1 MGIRP
6 GTSNPALGL
15 PLFTDVADAPAIPLG
30 TIVVGFDDVNQR
42 NNEYIYLRSVAGIV
56 ANDEVTYDNNFLT
69 TEVAAGTGQA
79 VALNTSGVNQY
90 TWFRLKRR
98 GVIA

>member
-15 PLFTDVADAPAIPLG
+15 PSFTDVADAPAIPLG
-30 TIVVGFDDVNQR
+30 TICIGFDDVNQR

-56 ANDEVTYDNNFLT
+56 ANDEVTYDANFLT
-69 TEVAAGTGQA
+69 TEVAAGSGQA

>member
-6 GTSNPALGL
+6 GTVNPALGL

-30 TIVVGFDDVNQR
+30 TVTVGFDDVNQR
-42 NNEYIYLRSVAGIV
+42 NNEYIYLRSPAAII
-56 ANDEVTYDNNFLT
+56 ATDEVTYDNNFLA
-69 TEVAAGTGQA
+69 TEVAAPGGQA
-79 VALNTSGVNQY
+79 VAINVSAVNQY

>member
-6 GTSNPALGL
+6 GTNNPALGL

-30 TIVVGFDDVNQR
+30 TVCVGFDDVNSR
-42 NNEYIYLRSVAGIV
+42 NNEYIYLRSPAGIV
-56 ANDEVTYDNNFLT
+56 VNDEVTYDNNFLAA
-69 TEVAAGTGQA
+69 EVAAGSGQA
-79 VALNTSGVNQY
+79 VAINASVANQY

>member
-1 MGIRP
+1 MGIRTGVNAP
-6 GTSNPALGL
+6 LGC
-15 PLFTDVADAPAIPLG
+15 PLFTAVDDAPACDLG
-30 TIVVGFDDVNQR
+30 TIIQGYDDVNDR

-56 ANDEVTYDNNFLT
+56 ANDEVTYDNNFLV

>member
-6 GTSNPALGL
+6 GSNNPALGL
-15 PLFTDVADAPAIPLG
+15 PFFTDVADAPVIPLG
-30 TIVVGFDDVNQR
+30 TVALGYDDVNLH
-42 NNEYIYLRSVAGIV
+42 NNEYIYLRSPAAIV
-56 ANDEVTYDNNFLT
+56 ANDEVTYDTSFLA
-69 TEVAAGTGQA
+69 TEVGAGLGQA
-79 VALNTSGVNQY
+79 VAINTSGVNQY